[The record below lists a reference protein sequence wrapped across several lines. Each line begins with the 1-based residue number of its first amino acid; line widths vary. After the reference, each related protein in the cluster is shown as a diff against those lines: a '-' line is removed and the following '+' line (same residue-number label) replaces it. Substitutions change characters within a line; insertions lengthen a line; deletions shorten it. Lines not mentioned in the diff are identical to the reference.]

1 MKQQSFVLVFFTALF
16 ILFCHTI
23 VEAQWGT
30 RGNGD
35 VTKQTRKV
43 SNFDA
48 VSVGGGIDLYIRQGS
63 SYEVVVETDEN
74 LQDLI
79 RTEVRGD
86 RLKIYVEKSIW
97 RSEEMNVY
105 VTLPQLNE
113 LMASGGSDVYSKGTI
128 RSDEFKLN
136 ANGGS
141 DVHLEL
147 DVNTLIANASGGSD
161 TELRGTVERM
171 ELSASGGSDFDG
183 RDVQV
188 NYAKIRASG
197 GSDSYI
203 HVNKEVD
210 IEASGASDV
219 YLYGDAKII
228 HKSVSGASD
237 FHRRS

>member
-1 MKQQSFVLVFFTALF
+1 MQQQSFILVFFTAF
-16 ILFCHTI
+16 FMLFCHTI
-23 VEAQWGT
+23 VEAQWGI
-30 RGNGD
+30 RGSGD
-35 VTKQTRKV
+35 VVKQTRRV
-43 SNFDA
+43 SNFEA

-79 RTEVRGD
+79 RTEVKSG
-86 RLKIYVEKSIW
+86 RLKIYIEKSIR

-105 VTLPQLNE
+105 VTLPQLSRLE
-113 LMASGGSDVYSKGTI
+113 ASGGSDVYSKGTI
-128 RSDEFKLN
+128 SADEFRLE
-136 ANGGS
+136 ASGGS

-147 DVNTLIANASGGSD
+147 NVNELTADASGGSD
-161 TELRGTVERM
+161 TELRGTVEK
-171 ELSASGGSDFDG
+171 LYLNASGGSDFDG

-188 NYAKIRASG
+188 NYAKVRASG